1 MPGADP
7 PAAVRLGIDVGGTKI
22 LGVALPAAEGSGEP
36 VLLAE
41 HEQPTRAGAAVLDAI
56 DEVVGALLE
65 GVRADVGPPE
75 LRGIGVGMPGLVS
88 RGGVL
93 RYGPNL
99 PGAGDLDVAAWL
111 APRRRCP
118 VVVDN
123 DGDCAAWA
131 EVGLGA
137 GRGSDHVV
145 FVGLGTGI
153 SCGMVVEGRRVRGVH
168 GFAGEPGHMTIV
180 PGGAGC
186 ACGRQGCWEAYAS
199 GSALARQA
207 AEAAAA
213 GRLAAAVARAG
224 SAAAVRGEH
233 LSEALRSGDPE
244 AAAVADRFADWV
256 GLGVANLVHLLDPE
270 VVVVGGSV
278 MSEVALWEH
287 RVRRAYRRHV
297 LGGGLRPRTT
307 VAAAHLGRRAGA
319 IGAALLINALQA

>member
-1 MPGADP
+1 MPDADP

-65 GVRADVGPPE
+65 GVRADVGTPE

-123 DGDCAAWA
+123 DGNCAAWA
-131 EVGLGA
+131 EAGLGA

-186 ACGRQGCWEAYAS
+186 ACGRQGCWEACVGLGA
-199 GSALARQA
+199 GPPGGRGGRRRPVRGGRGPGRRCGRGAR
-207 AEAAAA
+207 
-213 GRLAAAVARAG
+213 RAPERG
-224 SAAAVRGEH
+224 AAVRRPRGGGGGR
-233 LSEALRSGDPE
+233 SLRRLGGP
-244 AAAVADRFADWV
+244 
-256 GLGVANLVHLLDPE
+256 GVANLVHLLDPR
-270 VVVVGGSV
+270 S
-278 MSEVALWEH
+278 SWSA
-287 RVRRAYRRHV
+287 
-297 LGGGLRPRTT
+297 
-307 VAAAHLGRRAGA
+307 GR
-319 IGAALLINALQA
+319 